1 MNISSPYQRIKYLL
15 CVHVHRCLNMY
26 ERKTKYVKALTI
38 YLDFNFIQSA
48 DAQQATQS
56 HQGHVCQV
64 AKWGEGG
71 TTCQARASSL
81 VLSEPH
87 STATLLADTGG
98 AGNGVKNGRC
108 ALRKEN
114 AQKENHPEESQC
126 STNTVHLEKG
136 MRTPQLETPVEA
148 TVGVDS
154 GRT

>member
-1 MNISSPYQRIKYLL
+1 M
-15 CVHVHRCLNMY
+15 
-26 ERKTKYVKALTI
+26 KALTI
-38 YLDFNFIQSA
+38 YVDFNCIQSA
-48 DAQQATQS
+48 DTQQATRS

-87 STATLLADTGG
+87 GAATLLADTGG
-98 AGNGVKNGRC
+98 AGNGVKNGRW

-126 STNTVHLEKG
+126 CTNTVHLEKG
-136 MRTPQLETPVEA
+136 MRTPQLGIPVEA
-148 TVGVDS
+148 IVGVDG